1 MLVRAEEARMKWCP
15 FARSAWQEGNAVTTV
30 NRDTMGSFHAKCHC
44 LASNC
49 MAWRWSDK
57 DREKGYCGLA
67 EPPK

>member
-1 MLVRAEEARMKWCP
+1 
-15 FARSAWQEGNAVTTV
+15 
-30 NRDTMGSFHAKCHC
+30 MGSFHAKCHC